1 MRILLFHAERLYYKT
16 LKKALKKP
24 PDPPGEGE
32 YGPCV
37 VAFIT
42 IEASDNNET
51 VEEAAS
57 NIVNYTVNQVK
68 EKTIV
73 LYPYAHL
80 SSELA
85 KPPKAH
91 KLLINLETEVKKLY
105 NGQVHRVPFGWYK
118 RLEIAVKGHP
128 LSELSRTIRTRPTLF
143 VIGEKPYKSV
153 KEAVEGKVL
162 PDWILN
168 TPKIYLNESKL
179 LRQKLEVFQ
188 TKYCTSWQHQ
198 EITRRI
204 HRKIE
209 SLTDTILQI
218 KENVLGVKG
227 VEGLLYY
234 TTGDEASP
242 GVYTGKCVL
251 EETFYV
257 INTSNT
263 QEILEAIYEGFSQEN
278 LVVYEYGDL
287 KIYGAKISNYIIPIA
302 ASKNDKTVI
311 GPLKTIFETILA
323 RESIQAEK
331 EGKTPYLPIWLHPI
345 TLALIPVTEKVMDY
359 TRTLAQELAG
369 RGVNVELLGPRL
381 SIGTRIRHA
390 AKRWIPYTV
399 VIGEREAA
407 TGTVTVRRR
416 WETGRQEVLPVT
428 SLVDEV
434 TGILRYHGVLG
445 RILH

>member
-32 YGPCV
+32 YSPCV

-42 IEASDNNET
+42 IEAGDNNET
-51 VEEAAS
+51 VNEAAS
-57 NIVNYTVNQVK
+57 NIVDYTVNQVK

-91 KLLINLETEVKKLY
+91 KLLIDLEAEVRKIFD
-105 NGQVHRVPFGWYK
+105 GQVHRVPFGWYK
-118 RLEIAVKGHP
+118 KLEISVKGHP
-128 LSELSRTIRTRPTLF
+128 LSELSRTIKVRPILF
-143 VIGEKPYKSV
+143 VIGGKPYKSV
-153 KEAVEGKVL
+153 KEAVGGKIV

-168 TPKIYLNESKL
+168 TPRIYLNESKL
-179 LRQKLEVFQ
+179 LRQKLEVFE
-188 TKYCTSWQHQ
+188 TNHCTSWQHQ
-198 EITRRI
+198 EIARRI

-209 SLTDTILQI
+209 SLTETLLQL
-218 KENVLGVKG
+218 KENTLNVKG
-227 VEGLLYY
+227 VEALLYY
-234 TTGDEASP
+234 TTHDEASP

-263 QEILEAIYEGFSQEN
+263 REILEALYEGFSQEN

-287 KIYGAKISNYIIPIA
+287 KIYGAKISDYTVPLA

-345 TLALIPVTEKVMDY
+345 TLALIPVSEKVTDY

-369 RGVNVELLGPRL
+369 RGVNVELLGPGQ
-381 SIGTRIRHA
+381 SIGTRIRYA

-399 VIGEREAA
+399 VIGEREVA

-445 RILH
+445 RIFR

>member
-51 VEEAAS
+51 VKEAAS
-57 NIVNYTVNQVK
+57 NIVDYAVNQVR
-68 EKTIV
+68 EETII

-80 SSELA
+80 SSDLA

-91 KLLINLETEVKKLY
+91 KLLLDLETEVKKLY

-118 RLEIAVKGHP
+118 RLEISVKGHP
-128 LSELSRTIRTRPTLF
+128 LSELSRTIKTKPTLF
-143 VIGEKPYKSV
+143 ILGEKPYKTV
-153 KEAVEGKVL
+153 KEAIAEKVL
-162 PDWILN
+162 PEWIDN
-168 TPKIYLNESKL
+168 TPRVFLNASKL
-179 LRQKLEVFQ
+179 LRQKLEVFEIN
-188 TKYCTSWQHQ
+188 KCTNWLHQ
-198 EITRRI
+198 EIARRI

-209 SLTDTILQI
+209 SITGTLLQL
-218 KENVLGVKG
+218 KENTLDVKG
-227 VEGLLYY
+227 VDALLYY
-234 TTGDEASP
+234 ATRDEVSQ

-257 INTSNT
+257 INTGET
-263 QEILEAIYEGFSQEN
+263 QGILEAIYEGFRQEN

-287 KIYGAKISNYIIPIA
+287 KIYGAKVADYTMPIA
-302 ASKNDKTVI
+302 VSKNDKTVI
-311 GPLKTIFETILA
+311 GPLKTILETILA

-345 TLALIPVTEKVMDY
+345 TLALIPVSGKVIDY

-369 RGVNVELLGPRL
+369 RGINVELLEPGQ

-399 VIGEREAA
+399 VVGEREAA

-445 RILH
+445 RILR